1 MALLAYLKSLFIL
14 QLLMGFVFVVS
25 GLIIN
30 FIQLCTCVLWPI
42 NKQLYR
48 RINCRLS
55 YSLWSREYTLL
66 SHLSK
71 GQSCCRGTS
80 DFKNAGLVAPLKWRM
95 KCCNS
100 FIFAEL
106 VMMLEW
112 WSGTDCTLYTDQ
124 ATADM
129 FGKEH
134 VIIILNHNFEI
145 DFLCGWTICERF
157 GVLGVRNRDN
167 DIELSA
173 YCRRELHDIVT
184 LTTSI

>member
-30 FIQLCTCVLWPI
+30 FIQLCTCVLWPV

-55 YSLWSREYTLL
+55 YSLWSREYTPPAPFCLFERPQGVAL
-66 SHLSK
+66 I
-71 GQSCCRGTS
+71 
-80 DFKNAGLVAPLKWRM
+80 AGLV
-95 KCCNS
+95 C
-100 FIFAEL
+100 AEL

-134 VIIILNHNFEI
+134 VIIILNHNYEI

-157 GVLGVRNRDN
+157 GVLGV
-167 DIELSA
+167 SA
-173 YCRRELHDIVT
+173 AAYL
-184 LTTSI
+184 